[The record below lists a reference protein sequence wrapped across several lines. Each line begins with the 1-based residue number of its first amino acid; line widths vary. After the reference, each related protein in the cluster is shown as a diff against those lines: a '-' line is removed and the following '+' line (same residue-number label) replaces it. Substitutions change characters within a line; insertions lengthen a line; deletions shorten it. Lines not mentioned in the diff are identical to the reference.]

1 MGTISKNF
9 SYREFE
15 KSAIADRRG
24 YCNVIVDVQVRDAV
38 RALTLNVLQP
48 LRDGLGMPV
57 IISSGYRC
65 PQLNADPAVGGAPS
79 SQHVKGEAADIH
91 VDLPDGSRMPS
102 VELARRIVA
111 LQLPYD
117 QVIIYPTFVHV
128 SHKLEGEQRGRI
140 LYNKSYK
147 GPRV

>member
-38 RALTLNVLQP
+38 RALTLNLLQP
-48 LRDGLGMPV
+48 LRDYLGLPV
-57 IISSGYRC
+57 VISSGYRC
-65 PQLNADPAVGGAPS
+65 RQLNEDPEVNGAPG

-91 VDLPDGSRMPS
+91 VNLPDGSRMPS

-111 LQLPYD
+111 RQLPYD

-128 SHKLEGEQRGRI
+128 SHKLSGTQRHRI
-140 LYNKSYK
+140 LYNKSYT